1 MELECAKYHEKVDG
15 DHPACPHPEGY
26 CRFRTSCMIHFLEK
40 ENRRDAAV
48 QLHGSAGDK
57 GEQGSGGT

>member
-1 MELECAKYHEKVDG
+1 
-15 DHPACPHPEGY
+15 
-26 CRFRTSCMIHFLEK
+26 MIHFLEK